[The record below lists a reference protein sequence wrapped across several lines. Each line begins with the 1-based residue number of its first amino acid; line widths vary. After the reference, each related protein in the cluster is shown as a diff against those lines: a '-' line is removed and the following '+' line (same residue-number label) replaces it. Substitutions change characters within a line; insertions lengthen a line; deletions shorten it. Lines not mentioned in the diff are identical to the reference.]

1 MKKINIT
8 EEDLDTIHSALSSQY
23 DRNVDQEH
31 EMLQEA
37 AIDRDWETAAG

>member
-37 AIDRDWETAAG
+37 AKRS